1 MLGSLG
7 WLLLLFMR
15 NLVVGWGMACGERWQ
30 KGSEGKGVQEEV
42 LWVLHGVQVSSAGQK
57 QVNLGSGMVR
67 CRGLLGE
74 EKGRSPDEES
84 L

>member
-1 MLGSLG
+1 MLESLW
-7 WLLLLFMR
+7 WLLLSLG
-15 NLVVGWGMACGERWQ
+15 NLVVGWGMTCGETWQ

-42 LWVLHGVQVSSAGQK
+42 LLVLHRVQVSAAGQK
-57 QVNLGSGMVR
+57 WVNLGSGMVR

-74 EKGRSPDEES
+74 EKGRRPDEES

>member
-1 MLGSLG
+1 MLESLW
-7 WLLLLFMR
+7 WLLLSLTR
-15 NLVVGWGMACGERWQ
+15 NLLAGWGMTCGETWQ

-42 LWVLHGVQVSSAGQK
+42 LWVLHRVQVSSAGQK
-57 QVNLGSGMVR
+57 WVNLGSGVVR

-74 EKGRSPDEES
+74 EKGRRPDEES